1 MWTRRAFFGRQ
12 SHHPAVREL
21 KALRMNYSRSYKIT
35 DQSHWL
41 ARSLVEEDHHLLCQL
56 LMNNPHPRRRSA
68 GQCTP
73 ARVWWGPPTAKAKG
87 KQLKTYWV
95 FLGRLTFNVT
105 DAQMCL
111 TDTNST
117 SSTSSSTS
125 DWGED
130 IYLRKHKIV
139 TFKTRAGILK
149 ICVSVK
155 WCTKVIAGP
164 TDKCNFVIAI
174 PYFGI
179 KFDGLD

>member
-1 MWTRRAFFGRQ
+1 
-12 SHHPAVREL
+12 
-21 KALRMNYSRSYKIT
+21 
-35 DQSHWL
+35 
-41 ARSLVEEDHHLLCQL
+41 
-56 LMNNPHPRRRSA
+56 
-68 GQCTP
+68 
-73 ARVWWGPPTAKAKG
+73 
-87 KQLKTYWV
+87 
-95 FLGRLTFNVT
+95 
-105 DAQMCL
+105 MCL

-117 SSTSSSTS
+117 SSTLSSS

-130 IYLRKHKIV
+130 IYLKKYKIV

-164 TDKCNFVIAI
+164 TDKRNFVIAI